1 MANLALPDAEV
12 SISFVNDA
20 EIQGLNRRYLRR
32 DKPTNVIA
40 FPMKEGEF
48 PTLHPDLLG
57 DVVIS
62 AETAQRE
69 SSRFGLKDEEMVLF
83 LIIHGILHLVGYDH
97 ERGAKEAREMT
108 RKQKELLRLMV
119 TMNI

>member
-1 MANLALPDAEV
+1 VALPEAEV
-12 SISFVNDA
+12 SISFVDDA

-40 FPMKEGEF
+40 FPMREGEF
-48 PTLHPDLLG
+48 PILHPNLLG

-62 AETAQRE
+62 AETAQRQ
-69 SSRFGLKDEEMVLF
+69 SSRFGLNEEGMILF

-97 ERGAKEAREMT
+97 EKGSREARRMT
-108 RKQKELLRLMV
+108 RKQKELLQMV
-119 TMNI
+119 IRASLL